1 MAKRC
6 RLNQSGQ
13 YSVLAAVQK
22 DWQALEL
29 AAESCKEDR
38 EIVLAA
44 VQKDWRALELA
55 AKSCKGD
62 RAIVLAA

>member
-22 DWQALEL
+22 DWETLEL
-29 AAESCKEDR
+29 AAESCSGDR
-38 EIVLAA
+38 ESVLAA
-44 VQKDWRALELA
+44 VRQDWQALEFA
-55 AKSCKGD
+55 AESCKRD
-62 RAIVLAA
+62 